1 MIQSLVQISRMPQ
14 KLHGDHPFSCLGTIN
29 RNLCRAPMTSNGFW
43 FCFSHRNRSIQRSQK
58 RLSTVVSTLRCLQH
72 KRTFIETPLVNHWSS
87 YRYHLEDC
95 PSMRPIVFRFPRSS
109 VPLNLLIT
117 VIIFLFCL
125 CAECCGFPKIFV
137 YLGRNCKA
145 APHQNFYS
153 EVLPLPT
160 PVEEDG
166 L

>member
-1 MIQSLVQISRMPQ
+1 MKTTAYMIICLNFMIQSLVQISRMPQ

-95 PSMRPIVFRFPRSS
+95 PSMRPIVSRFPRSS
-109 VPLNLLIT
+109 VPLNLLTT

-125 CAECCGFPKIFV
+125 LCRMLWI
-137 YLGRNCKA
+137 
-145 APHQNFYS
+145 S
-153 EVLPLPT
+153 EDFHSFGKEL
-160 PVEEDG
+160 
-166 L
+166 